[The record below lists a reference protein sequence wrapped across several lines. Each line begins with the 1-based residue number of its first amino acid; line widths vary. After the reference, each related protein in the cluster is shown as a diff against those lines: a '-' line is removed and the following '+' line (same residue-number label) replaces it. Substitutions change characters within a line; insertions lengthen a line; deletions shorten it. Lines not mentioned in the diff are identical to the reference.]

1 LLQGYLRHLEIK
13 DNLFHTFKAINQ
25 PIEPIVKITYIL
37 ADTVIKNTSS
47 SNILLLPDFIL
58 FTIDISNPV
67 NANGE
72 PIIERKI
79 MNPAVLNVPPPM
91 LKKIGPRM

>member
-1 LLQGYLRHLEIK
+1 
-13 DNLFHTFKAINQ
+13 
-25 PIEPIVKITYIL
+25 VL
-37 ADTVIKNTSS
+37 ADIAIKNNNS
-47 SNILLLPDFIL
+47 SNIPLLADFIL

-67 NANGE
+67 NAIGE

-79 MNPAVLNVPPPM
+79 MIPAVLNVPPPM